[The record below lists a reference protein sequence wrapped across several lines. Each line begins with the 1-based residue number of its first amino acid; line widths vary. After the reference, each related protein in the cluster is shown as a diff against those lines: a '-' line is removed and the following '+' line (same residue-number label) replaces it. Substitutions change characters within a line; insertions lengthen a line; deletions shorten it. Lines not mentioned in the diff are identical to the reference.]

1 MKLSSTHIVP
11 LIVACALFM
20 ENLDASII
28 TTALPAMAQA
38 LQAPPLQLNLAI
50 TAYVFSIALFIPL
63 SGWLADKYGARRIF
77 CTAVIVFMVGSLLC
91 GLALNLPMLIIARI
105 IQGLG
110 GAMMVPVGRLVLLRT
125 VPKNEL
131 VSAMAWV
138 TIPALVGPVVGPL
151 LGGLMVTYADW
162 RWIFFVNL
170 PIGAL
175 GLYLGLRF
183 IGDFRE
189 IQPPK
194 FDSRGFMLVAVGLC
208 GLIFGLEALSH
219 HFLPWPWIA
228 SLILA
233 GVSLLLIYRWHAS
246 RHHAPI
252 INLRLFRHAT
262 FRLTALGGFLFRI
275 GVGGLPF
282 LLPLLFQLSFGLS
295 ALQSGLLTFVSAMG
309 ALFMK
314 TLAGRILKAYGFRQ
328 TLMINAALSALS
340 IAGVLLFRA
349 DTPHLVIALVL
360 LLGGFSRSLQFTSL
374 NTLIYADVADKD
386 MSGATAVA
394 SMLQQLSTSVGVSL
408 AALVLNAMVGNSA
421 ANQFLPLM
429 AFWPPL
435 LMLALITL
443 ASMLLLRQLPATAG
457 AILSGQSVRKLA

>member
-1 MKLSSTHIVP
+1 MKLSQYHIVP

-28 TTALPAMAQA
+28 TTALPVMAQS

-50 TAYVFSIALFIPL
+50 TAYVFSIAIFIPL
-63 SGWLADKYGARRIF
+63 SGWLADKFGARRIF
-77 CTAVIVFMVGSLLC
+77 CAAVVTFMIGSLLC

-125 VPKNEL
+125 VPKSEL

-151 LGGLMVTYADW
+151 LGGLIVTYTDW

-170 PIGAL
+170 PIGTL
-175 GLYLGLRF
+175 GLYLGLKF

-189 IQPPK
+189 PHPAK
-194 FDSRGFMLVAVGLC
+194 FDSRGFMLIAAGLS
-208 GLIFGLEALSH
+208 GLVFGLEALSH
-219 HFLPWPWIA
+219 NFLPLPWI
-228 SLILA
+228 
-233 GVSLLLIYRWHAS
+233 SLLMLTGAGGLLTYRWHAM

-262 FRLTALGGFLFRI
+262 FLLTALGGFLFRV

-282 LLPLLFQLSFGLS
+282 LLPLLFQLGFGLS
-295 ALQSGLLTFVSAMG
+295 PLQSGLLTFASAVG

-314 TLAGRILKAYGFRQ
+314 TLAGQILKYYGFRT
-328 TLMINAALSALS
+328 TLIVNAILSGLS
-340 IAGVLLFRA
+340 IAAVILFQA
-349 DTPHLVIALVL
+349 DTPYWIMAAVL

-374 NTLIYADVADKD
+374 NTLIYADVGDKE

-394 SMLQQLSTSVGVSL
+394 SMLQQLSTSLGVSL
-408 AALVLNAMVGNSA
+408 AAMALSATVGPHHESIN
-421 ANQFLPLM
+421 LPVA
-429 AFWPPL
+429 AFWPPI
-435 LMLALITL
+435 LMLAMITL
-443 ASMLLLRQLPATAG
+443 ASVFVVRRLTSTAG
-457 AILSGQSVRKLA
+457 AAISGHHHPIK